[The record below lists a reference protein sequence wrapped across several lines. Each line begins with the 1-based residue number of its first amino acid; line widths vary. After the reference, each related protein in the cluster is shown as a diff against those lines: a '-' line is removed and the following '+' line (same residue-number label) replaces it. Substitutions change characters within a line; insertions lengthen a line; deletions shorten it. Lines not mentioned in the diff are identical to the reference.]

1 MSARVRERGILFSRP
16 MVEALL
22 ASRKTQTRRAV
33 RGHGAAEPDP
43 RSNPFG
49 APGDRLWVR
58 ETYAAFGHWT
68 RRWNPAKEREEWAF
82 ADLTPATGRRW
93 RFDHDAPDVD
103 GTRDAAAPPRWHK
116 RPALFMPRAASRIL
130 LEIVAVRSERLLQVS
145 AADALAEGVAPS
157 ADPVAAYRAVWEG
170 INGAGS
176 WEADPLVWV
185 VTFRRLASTSPPGTG
200 RY

>member
-1 MSARVRERGILFSRP
+1 

-22 ASRKTQTRRAV
+22 AGRKTQTRRAV
-33 RGHGAAEPDP
+33 RDRATADPARNPAANPAM
-43 RSNPFG
+43 NPFG
-49 APGDRLWVR
+49 APGEHLWVR

-68 RRWNPAKEREEWAF
+68 RRWNPGKEREEWAF
-82 ADLTPATGRRW
+82 ADLTLATGRRW
-93 RFDHDAPDVD
+93 RFDHDALDVD

-145 AADALAEGVAPS
+145 AADALAEGVPPS
-157 ADPVAAYRAVWEG
+157 ADPVAAYRAVSED

-185 VTFRRLASTSPPGTG
+185 VTFRRLASTSPPGTDTS
-200 RY
+200 

>member
-16 MVEALL
+16 MVDALL
-22 ASRKTQTRRAV
+22 AGRKTQTRRAV
-33 RGHGAAEPDP
+33 RDRAAADP
-43 RSNPFG
+43 AANPAMNPFG
-49 APGDRLWVR
+49 APGERLWVR

-103 GTRDAAAPPRWHK
+103 GTRVAAAPPRWHK

-130 LEIVAVRSERLLQVS
+130 LEIVAVRSERLLRVS
-145 AADALAEGVAPS
+145 AADALAEGVLPTD
-157 ADPVAAYRAVWEG
+157 DPVAAYRAVWEG

-176 WEADPLVWV
+176 WEADPLV
-185 VTFRRLASTSPPGTG
+185 
-200 RY
+200 